1 MKERGRKMRQ
11 KLRIRWKALKMGNK
25 KKHKKFFCGVYGT
38 SSIGNPGDDSTDF
51 KQELRRCVLLC
62 IDFIAVDCSELS
74 PSRVKD

>member
-11 KLRIRWKALKMGNK
+11 KVENSLESIKDGNK
-25 KKHKKFFCGVYGT
+25 KNIKSSFCGVYGT

>member
-1 MKERGRKMRQ
+1 MQMFIITVRRENVYIC
-11 KLRIRWKALKMGNK
+11 LLYTS
-25 KKHKKFFCGVYGT
+25 VYGT